1 MSGSFARWARRAGIA
16 VAVLL
21 VAGFAVGSLAGSKQ
35 NEAGDASS
43 GSPDVSAARRSGSG
57 GFTSTSAIGAPPAPA
72 VAGDEQSGAG
82 STGPAG
88 LLHGS
93 DGYKALSQVPASPSE
108 IIKTGEVGI
117 RVAKGRIDRAWDRVF
132 QIAAAHGGFV
142 LSSGQGVGPGPIP
155 VANDDARL
163 ADIVIRVPADR
174 FDQAVAALTNGELG
188 KVTRRGFSGQD
199 VSREFV
205 DLDSRL
211 RHLRAQEAVL
221 LRLMARA
228 TSIGDTITVQQQL
241 SQIQLQIEEITG
253 RVNYLKDQTRFATVA
268 VHLAEMGAVASD
280 GSDGPSFSEAWSTAV
295 EGLERMGTAALIG
308 ATWLSPFL
316 LLGLAWMAAR
326 RFRRPA
332 TQA

>member
-1 MSGSFARWARRAGIA
+1 MSRSYARWARRGAIA
-16 VAVLL
+16 VAILL
-21 VAGFAVGSLAGSKQ
+21 VAGFAVGSLAGSKR
-35 NEAGDASS
+35 NEAGLASVTPTEDGTTDRSVS
-43 GSPDVSAARRSGSG
+43 GFASGA
-57 GFTSTSAIGAPPAPA
+57 AIGAPPVPA
-72 VAGDEQSGAG
+72 AAGEQASGAG
-82 STGPAG
+82 STGPTG

-93 DGYKALSQVPASPSE
+93 DTFKSTLGQVPASPSE

-142 LSSGQGVGPGPIP
+142 LSSGQGVGPGPVP
-155 VANDDARL
+155 VANDDPRL

-253 RVNYLKDQTRFATVA
+253 RINYLKDQTRFATIA
-268 VHLAEMGAVASD
+268 VHLAETGAVASD
-280 GSDGPSFSEAWSTAV
+280 GSDGPSFSDAWSTAV

-316 LLGLAWMAAR
+316 LLALAWIAAR